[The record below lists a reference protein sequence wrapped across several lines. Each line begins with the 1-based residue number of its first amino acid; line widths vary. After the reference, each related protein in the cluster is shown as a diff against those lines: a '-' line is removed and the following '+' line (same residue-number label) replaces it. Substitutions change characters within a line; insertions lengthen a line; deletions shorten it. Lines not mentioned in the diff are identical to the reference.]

1 MTELEQKLASAL
13 EALGQQYSADMKILA
28 EQVASLSKRLDE
40 QSKAN
45 AQRIESLSNQLNEHA
60 KRTKELTDAY
70 NTLATVWNE
79 ESA

>member
-28 EQVASLSKRLDE
+28 EQVDSLSKRLDE
-40 QSKAN
+40 QSKAS

-60 KRTKELTDAY
+60 KRTRELTDAY
-70 NTLATVWNE
+70 NALATVWNE